1 VSPLPPHHELTTHGQ
16 NEYTLAVA
24 VCRSFFQPEKR
35 SGELEESGGLE
46 DDGSFNV
53 VAMRVDVRAGLFY
66 GWVVSTEG

>member
-1 VSPLPPHHELTTHGQ
+1 M
-16 NEYTLAVA
+16 
-24 VCRSFFQPEKR
+24 KR

>member
-1 VSPLPPHHELTTHGQ
+1 MS
-16 NEYTLAVA
+16 TLWQW
-24 VCRSFFQPEKR
+24 RSVGVFSQPEKR

>member
-1 VSPLPPHHELTTHGQ
+1 MS
-16 NEYTLAVA
+16 TLWQW
-24 VCRSFFQPEKR
+24 RSVGVFFQPEKR

-66 GWVVSTEG
+66 CWVVSTEG

>member
-1 VSPLPPHHELTTHGQ
+1 MS
-16 NEYTLAVA
+16 TLWQW
-24 VCRSFFQPEKR
+24 RSVGGFSQPEKR